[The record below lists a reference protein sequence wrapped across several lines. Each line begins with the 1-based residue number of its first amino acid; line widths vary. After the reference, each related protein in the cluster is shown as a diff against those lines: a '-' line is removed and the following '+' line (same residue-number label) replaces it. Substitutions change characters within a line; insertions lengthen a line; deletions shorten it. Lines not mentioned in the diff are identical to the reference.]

1 MFVRGPYDLAHVANR
16 EGAAGVTLAGPEVRH
31 RAVLPEEGVL
41 HPVGLRVAVTDD
53 LTGLVDPVGPTEA
66 ANATERPEVGH
77 RAVLPE
83 EGVGQTE
90 GLAVPH
96 DLARVVDV
104 PGLGRIAAEGP
115 DVAHRAV
122 RPKEGARPAGS
133 PGCPADDVAP
143 VVEAIGIA
151 IRATERPEVRHR
163 AVLPEEGVVQPGRG

>member
-1 MFVRGPYDLAHVANR
+1 MF
-16 EGAAGVTLAGPEVRH
+16 
-31 RAVLPEEGVL
+31 
-41 HPVGLRVAVTDD
+41 HPVALRVTVTDD
-53 LTGLVDPVGPTEA
+53 LTGLVDPIGPTQA
-66 ANATERPEVGH
+66 ANATERPEVRH

-90 GLAVPH
+90 GFAVPH
-96 DLARVVDV
+96 NLARVVDV
-104 PGLGRIAAEGP
+104 PGLGGIAAESP

-163 AVLPEEGVVQPGRG
+163 AGLPEEGVVQPGRG